1 MRNSWSMRSGNTEQS
16 GQFVAQENSLGL
28 SMMWLSEIWRRLMI
42 CGQNQPCLL
51 VWVSIHS
58 KIRLDIYTRWR
69 VMFHIGNVSGGCWVN
84 PWPKT
89 NSLLGEALFC
99 DNALP
104 TRSRWCSNYH
114 NWRNMRGLSSD
125 SMCQIVW
132 HDIVR
137 RMAWFVSGAYCFE
150 MTLDAHLNLLW
161 CMRVITGWMQ
171 KCYDVTARMR
181 LWALESKHRSL
192 E

>member
-1 MRNSWSMRSGNTEQS
+1 MSSVHSFKRYSLSLILAGHVRLNWKPPQHADTAVDSQYPSMRNSWSMRSGNTEQS

-58 KIRLDIYTRWR
+58 KIRLDTYRRWR

-137 RMAWFVSGAYCFE
+137 RMAWFVSGA
-150 MTLDAHLNLLW
+150 
-161 CMRVITGWMQ
+161 
-171 KCYDVTARMR
+171 
-181 LWALESKHRSL
+181 
-192 E
+192 